1 MVFYLCSCSVTI
13 PKYKRLD
20 NFKEKN
26 CISSSN
32 WKLESLQFRATSGEG
47 CLANGD
53 SLRCSEVHDMVRKLM
68 RYGQPGF
75 NGRPVLVRIKPLTQ
89 LLQSLP
95 NATTMYDFENHI
107 SFFFKVSLLWPKP
120 KKSIPKEERF
130 ILAHGFS
137 PRCRLTLFVFRT
149 VAHCLVEDR
158 CSGEEIWGRSR
169 DKKCPSG
176 A

>member
-26 CISSSN
+26 CISYSN

-47 CLANGD
+47 RLVNGD
-53 SLRCSEVHDMVRKLM
+53 SLRCSEVHDMVRRLM

-75 NGRPVLVRIKPLTQ
+75 NGRPVLVRIKPLAQ
-89 LLQSLP
+89 LLAAALQSLP

-107 SFFFKVSLLWPKP
+107 SFFFKSISLL
-120 KKSIPKEERF
+120 
-130 ILAHGFS
+130 
-137 PRCRLTLFVFRT
+137 
-149 VAHCLVEDR
+149 
-158 CSGEEIWGRSR
+158 
-169 DKKCPSG
+169 
-176 A
+176 